1 MNWSTP
7 GDLKNQVAQLWDRG
21 ELLRDL
27 VTGNPRFPLRL
38 MLRKPSSADITERF
52 DAVRNWS
59 AVLTANRPFRLEWRE
74 VQHRVQGRQ
83 RLPESAWI
91 DSLDDALA
99 WIGQRAPAERFLA
112 LLEKTR
118 QERPE
123 LLSWMEKKPL
133 KALGLTDV
141 WPRLL
146 AVVNWIVE
154 HPRPGVY
161 MRQVDIPGIH
171 SKFIEMHYGIL
182 AELLT
187 LVLSA
192 DAIDTADT
200 SKTGIN
206 RFAAR
211 YGFLEKPVGIRF
223 RILDEALP
231 LLSGV
236 CCPDIT
242 LDAGSFSQLS
252 IRPRY
257 VFMTENEINFLTFP
271 RMENSIVIFG
281 GGYCWEALAR
291 SRWLHDCCLRYWGD
305 IDTDG
310 FAILDQLRASFPH
323 VISFLMDRETL
334 EEHKP
339 AWGEE
344 NNHVSR
350 DLPRLVP
357 HERAL
362 YDDLRNNRIRKNLR
376 LEQEYIRYSWIQHH
390 LGIII

>member
-7 GDLKNQVAQLWDRG
+7 GDLRNQVVRLWEHG
-21 ELLRDL
+21 ELLKDL
-27 VTGNPRFPLRL
+27 VTGNSRFPLRL
-38 MLRKPSSADITERF
+38 KLKTPSSADITEHF
-52 DAVRNWS
+52 VAVRNWS
-59 AVLTANRPFRLEWRE
+59 AVLATSQPFRLEWR
-74 VQHRVQGRQ
+74 VMQHRVQGRQ
-83 RLPESAWI
+83 HLPESAWV
-91 DSLDDALA
+91 DSLNDALV
-99 WIGQRAPAERFLA
+99 WIGQRAPAGRFSA
-112 LLEKTR
+112 LLESTR

-123 LLSWMEKKPL
+123 LLSWLEKKPL
-133 KALGLTDV
+133 KALGLADA
-141 WPRLL
+141 WPGLL
-146 AVVNWIVE
+146 AVVNWIME
-154 HPRPGVY
+154 HPQPGVY

-171 SKFIEMHYGIL
+171 SKFIEMHYGVL
-182 AELLT
+182 TELLAIA
-187 LVLSA
+187 LPQ
-192 DAIDTADT
+192 DAINDVGF

-211 YGFLEKPVGIRF
+211 YGFLEKPTGIRF
-223 RILDEALP
+223 RILDETLSLLP
-231 LLSGV
+231 RI

-242 LDAGSFSQLS
+242 LTADSFSQLS
-252 IRPRY
+252 IRPRR

-271 RMENSIVIFG
+271 QMDDSIVIFG

-291 SRWLHDCCLRYWGD
+291 SQWLHDCCLQYWGD

-310 FAILDQLRASFPH
+310 FAILNQLRASFPH

-344 NNHVSR
+344 KNHVSR

-357 HERAL
+357 HEQAL

-376 LEQEYIRYSWIQHH
+376 LEQEYIRYSWIQYY
-390 LGIII
+390 LGNM